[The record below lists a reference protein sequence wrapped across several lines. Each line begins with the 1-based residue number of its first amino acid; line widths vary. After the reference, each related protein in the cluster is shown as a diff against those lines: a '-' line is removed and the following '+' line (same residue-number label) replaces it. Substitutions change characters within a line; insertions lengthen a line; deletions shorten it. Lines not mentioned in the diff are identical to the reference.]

1 MKRYR
6 DYKIYCN
13 DRQSPIE
20 LLGMIEQV
28 SIEKSYKT
36 KRQSS
41 SVNRDTLIVYINV
54 KDLPYSRIVICAQ
67 SDEDCISIVNIVPMP
82 ESGESHIMPEIY
94 NKLLD
99 IFASDVLKPFSDTN
113 GNEIKTNNED
123 YSIEDLIPQSFC
135 KLDRWLSAYPL
146 STHQFDTNRWY
157 DFVIS
162 LHETGEY
169 LSLEAFGKYLEERCG
184 WDEDD
189 IDRMELRLESH
200 LDLLEYYD
208 NNRIH

>member
-6 DYKIYCN
+6 DFKLYCN
-13 DRQSPIE
+13 DVQSSTE
-20 LLGMIEQV
+20 LLDMIEQA

-36 KRQSS
+36 TRHSS
-41 SVNRDTLIVYINV
+41 FANRDTLIVYIKV
-54 KDLPYSRIVICAQ
+54 EGLPYSRIVLCAQ
-67 SDEDCISIVNIVPMP
+67 SDEDSVSVVNIVPMP
-82 ESGESHIMPEIY
+82 ESGESHRKPETY

-99 IFASDVLKPFSDTN
+99 SFASDVLKPLSDSN

-123 YSIEDLIPQSFC
+123 YSIEEVIPQSFR

-157 DFVIS
+157 DFVIC
-162 LHETGEY
+162 LHETGES
-169 LSLEAFGKYLEERCG
+169 LSLDSFGKYLKERCG

-189 IDRMELRLESH
+189 INRIELRLESH

>member
-6 DYKIYCN
+6 DYKLYCK
-13 DRQSPIE
+13 DGQSPTE
-20 LLGMIEQV
+20 LLDKIEQL

-36 KRQSS
+36 TRKSS
-41 SVNRDTLIVYINV
+41 FVNRDTLLVYINV
-54 KDLPYSRIVICAQ
+54 EGLPYSRIVICAQ

-82 ESGESHIMPEIY
+82 ESGESHIKPEIY
-94 NKLLD
+94 NILLD
-99 IFASDVLKPFSDTN
+99 TFASDVLKPFSDTN

-123 YSIEDLIPQSFC
+123 YSIEDIIPQSFC

-146 STHQFDTNRWY
+146 SSHQFDTNRWY

-162 LHETGEY
+162 LHEKGES
-169 LSLEAFGKYLEERCG
+169 LSLDTFGKYLKERCG

-189 IDRMELRLESH
+189 INRMELRLESH

-208 NNRIH
+208 NNR

>member
-6 DYKIYCN
+6 DYKLYCN
-13 DRQSPIE
+13 DGQNPTE
-20 LLGMIEQV
+20 LLDMIEQV
-28 SIEKSYKT
+28 LIEKAYKT
-36 KRQSS
+36 KRHSS
-41 SVNRDTLIVYINV
+41 FVNRDTLIIYINV
-54 KDLPYSRIVICAQ
+54 DGLPYSRIVICAQ
-67 SDEDCISIVNIVPMP
+67 SDEGCISIVNIVPMP
-82 ESGESHIMPEIY
+82 ESGESHLKPEIY

-99 IFASDVLKPFSDTN
+99 SFASDVLKPFSDTN

-123 YSIEDLIPQSFC
+123 YSIEDIIPQSFC
-135 KLDRWLSAYPL
+135 KLDIWLSDYPL

-169 LSLEAFGKYLEERCG
+169 LSLEAFGKYLKERCG

-189 IDRMELRLESH
+189 INRMELRLESH

-208 NNRIH
+208 NNR